1 MFAAKTEALLR
12 NTGAQKD
19 LISNCNL
26 NRKMEVLTLVR
37 VRRGAIFQF
46 PTYKAMNVTLPE
58 LLGDLDFSPEL
69 EEEILVKDFKTWLVS
84 SGSGEVDSEPGA
96 VGEAHLSAKYNSV
109 DGLTES
115 VSINKKRVD
124 LSSVRSRFSG
134 RPIGGGTLQALKL
147 KKNDV
152 LTFVYEMV
160 YNSGPVNI
168 VKEDKKNGCFS
179 AGFQKMAN
187 VLFKGQSKEDTTFT
201 VPEKSTFAFSL
212 VEVLLQDGAMEIAL
226 ESWSHKRRGLFQDA
240 ESCDPMEQAR
250 DEIKMKEG
258 LLQPLEELPVSTRID
273 LLKGLQDV
281 LEEGEALSLLEETLD
296 QSSKGQPEH
305 PPSKVVSSF
314 MDVLDESKVSSKVR
328 DAVHLVVCAMD
339 ALPEIMLRPLTSC
352 GPETLTVLT
361 QLVDSLKDGDEPSL
375 PACPPVPLQQ
385 DGELRWAADVL
396 CGSSETLVEL
406 SAAWDRRPEVL
417 LEVLA
422 LAVLG
427 VHRLQE
433 GNGADD

>member
-1 MFAAKTEALLR
+1 MFAAETKALVR
-12 NTGAQKD
+12 NTGAQDD

-37 VRRGAIFQF
+37 VRKGAIFQF

-58 LLGDLDFSPEL
+58 LLGDQDFSPEL
-69 EEEILVKDFKTWLVS
+69 EEEVLVEDFKTWVET
-84 SGSGEVDSEPGA
+84 SGSGKVDGGHGA
-96 VGEAHLSAKYNSV
+96 VGEADLSADYDSV

-124 LSSVRSRFSG
+124 LSAVRSKFSG
-134 RPIGGGTLQALKL
+134 RPISGGTLQALKL
-147 KKNDV
+147 KENDM
-152 LTFVYEMV
+152 LTFVYETV
-160 YNSGPVNI
+160 YNSGPVTI
-168 VKEDKKNGCFS
+168 VKKDKKDGCFS
-179 AGFQKMAN
+179 ASFHKLAN
-187 VLFKGQSKEDTTFT
+187 VVFKGKSKEDTTFT

-212 VEVLLQDGAMEIAL
+212 VEVLLRDGAMEIAL
-226 ESWSHKRRGLFQDA
+226 ESWSHKRRGLSHDA
-240 ESCDPMEQAR
+240 VNCDLIEQAR
-250 DEIKMKEG
+250 DGIEMKEV
-258 LLQPLEELPVSTRID
+258 LLQPLEELPVSTRRD

-296 QSSKGQPEH
+296 QSSKGQTER

-328 DAVHLVVCAMD
+328 DAVHLLVCAMD
-339 ALPEIMLRPLTSC
+339 ALPEIMLQPLTSC
-352 GPETLTVLT
+352 SPETLTALT

-427 VHRLQE
+427 VHRLQSE
-433 GNGADD
+433 E